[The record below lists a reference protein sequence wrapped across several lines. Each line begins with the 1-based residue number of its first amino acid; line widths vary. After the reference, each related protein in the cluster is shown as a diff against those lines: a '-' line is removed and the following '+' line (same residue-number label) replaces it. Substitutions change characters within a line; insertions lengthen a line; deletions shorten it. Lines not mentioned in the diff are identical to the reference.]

1 MIIFIHL
8 GPNRRDSPFT
18 CVCLHSDRAPPER
31 KANLQKFKVLVTIY
45 FILEIF
51 VNYLMRFLGN
61 QEYLLTNDCFLFC
74 RMEMFIFLYVQM
86 LLHVVSI
93 LLVSH
98 MVSGWINH
106 IHFQNCFLLMLPSHI
121 WKNSNLVNDVIWRHI
136 NISRDLLIIWT
147 NRQDPLL
154 ISLLYHR

>member
-61 QEYLLTNDCFLFC
+61 REYLLTNDFFLF
-74 RMEMFIFLYVQM
+74 
-86 LLHVVSI
+86 
-93 LLVSH
+93 
-98 MVSGWINH
+98 
-106 IHFQNCFLLMLPSHI
+106 FQNGDVHFLICTDVAARGIDITGLPYGKWMNKSHSFS
-121 WKNSNLVNDVIWRHI
+121 KLFFVNATF
-136 NISRDLLIIWT
+136 SYLKE
-147 NRQDPLL
+147 
-154 ISLLYHR
+154 